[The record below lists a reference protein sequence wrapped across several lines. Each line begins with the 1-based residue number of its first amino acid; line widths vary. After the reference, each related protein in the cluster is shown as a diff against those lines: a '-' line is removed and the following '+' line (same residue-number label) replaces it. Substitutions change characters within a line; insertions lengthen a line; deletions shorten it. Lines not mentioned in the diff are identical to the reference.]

1 MSIEAP
7 INPNATPPV
16 KPKPFE
22 DTITERTFQPTKA
35 FDPSKLSR
43 TYTHS
48 QWIAKEDWYA
58 TQCNSIQLNESPTP
72 AEIQQA
78 AIRIDTLLSMARID
92 YAYVNQMYDR
102 YSMQLKIEEKRMFVD
117 LKIQPPAQY
126 NTLKLT
132 VDEMKGVVASVIQ
145 KTPWAGTK
153 YSLYELVE
161 MSSNR
166 NIFME
171 SVIKILQD
179 KKDLL
184 ITHSGM
190 LKIESSL
197 NSLQPNVHSQSHQG
211 YKHSMED

>member
-1 MSIEAP
+1 MSMEAQVDL
-7 INPNATPPV
+7 NATPPV
-16 KPKPFE
+16 KPIE
-22 DTITERTFQPTKA
+22 QRITEGTFTPTKV
-35 FDPSKLSR
+35 FDPTKLSR
-43 TYTHS
+43 TYTSS
-48 QWIAKEDWYA
+48 QWIMKEDWYA
-58 TQCNSIQLNESPTP
+58 KECNSIQLNESPSP

-78 AIRIDTLLSMARID
+78 AIKIDTLLSMARID
-92 YAYVNQMYDR
+92 YAYVSQMYDR

-117 LKIQPPAQY
+117 LKITPPVQY

-197 NSLQPNVHSQSHQG
+197 NSLQPNVPSQSHHG
-211 YKHSMED
+211 YRHSMED

>member
-1 MSIEAP
+1 MSIVGEVDL
-7 INPNATPPV
+7 NAVPPV
-16 KPKPFE
+16 
-22 DTITERTFQPTKA
+22 RQPEQKTTQSVVTQQS
-35 FDPSKLSR
+35 FDPTQLRR

-58 TQCNSIQLNESPTP
+58 KECNSICLTESPTP

-78 AIRIDTLLSMARID
+78 AVKIDTLLSMARID

-102 YSMQLKIEEKRMFVD
+102 YSMQLKIEEKRNFVD
-117 LKIQPPAQY
+117 LKITPPTQY

-132 VDEMKGVVASVIQ
+132 VDEMKGVVTSVIQ
-145 KTPWAGTK
+145 RTPWAGTK

-161 MSSNR
+161 MSSGR

-171 SVIKILQD
+171 GIIRILQD

-190 LKIESSL
+190 LKIESTL
-197 NSLQPNVHSQSHQG
+197 NGLGPNTTAGPSHQG

>member
-1 MSIEAP
+1 MTNENSQSVP
-7 INPNATPPV
+7 IT
-16 KPKPFE
+16 
-22 DTITERTFQPTKA
+22 QPA
-35 FDPSKLSR
+35 FDPSQLR
-43 TYTHS
+43 RAYTAS
-48 QWIAKEDWYA
+48 QWTMKEDWYA
-58 TQCNSIQLNESPTP
+58 KECNSINLNESPTP

-78 AIRIDTLLSMARID
+78 AVKIDTLLSMARID

-102 YSMQLKIEEKRMFVD
+102 YSMQLKIEEKRQFVD
-117 LKIQPPAQY
+117 LKITPPSQY

-145 KTPWAGTK
+145 RTPWAGTK

-161 MSSNR
+161 MSSGR

-171 SVIKILQD
+171 GVIKILQD

-197 NSLQPNVHSQSHQG
+197 NGMQSNVPTTAHQG
-211 YKHSMED
+211 YRHSMED

>member
-1 MSIEAP
+1 MEV
-7 INPNATPPV
+7 NPNAIPPV
-16 KPKPFE
+16 
-22 DTITERTFQPTKA
+22 QPVEAMAGTTTVA
-35 FDPSKLSR
+35 QSFDPSQLRR
-43 TYTHS
+43 TYTNS
-48 QWIAKEDWYA
+48 QWTAKEDWYA
-58 TQCNSIQLNESPTP
+58 KECNAIQLTDCPTP

-78 AIRIDTLLSMARID
+78 AVRIDTLLSMARID
-92 YAYVNQMYDR
+92 YAYVSQMYDR
-102 YSMQLKIEEKRMFVD
+102 YSMQLKIEEKRNFVD
-117 LKIQPPAQY
+117 LKITPPSQY

-161 MSSNR
+161 MSSGR

-171 SVIKILQD
+171 GVIRILQD

-197 NSLQPNVHSQSHQG
+197 NGMQPSVPGPSHQG

>member
-1 MSIEAP
+1 M
-7 INPNATPPV
+7 
-16 KPKPFE
+16 
-22 DTITERTFQPTKA
+22 
-35 FDPSKLSR
+35 
-43 TYTHS
+43 
-48 QWIAKEDWYA
+48 
-58 TQCNSIQLNESPTP
+58 NS
-72 AEIQQA
+72 
-78 AIRIDTLLSMARID
+78 RIDTLLSMARID
-92 YAYVNQMYDR
+92 YAYVSQMYDR
-102 YSMQLKIEEKRMFVD
+102 YSMQLKIEEKRLFVD
-117 LKIQPPAQY
+117 LKITPPTQY

-132 VDEMKGVVASVIQ
+132 VDEMKGVVTSIIQ

-161 MSSNR
+161 MSSGR

-171 SVIKILQD
+171 GVIKILQD

-197 NSLQPNVHSQSHQG
+197 NSMQPNVASNTYTNNQG

>member
-1 MSIEAP
+1 MSIEMEV
-7 INPNATPPV
+7 NLNATPPV
-16 KPKPFE
+16 KPKE
-22 DTITERTFQPTKA
+22 QMVQPVQQQL
-35 FDPSKLSR
+35 FDPSQLQR
-43 TYTHS
+43 TYTNS
-48 QWIAKEDWYA
+48 QWTMKEDWYA
-58 TQCNSIQLNESPTP
+58 KECNTIQLHESPTP
-72 AEIQQA
+72 ADVQHA
-78 AIRIDTLLSMARID
+78 AVRIDTLLSMARID
-92 YAYVNQMYDR
+92 YAYVSQMYDR
-102 YSMQLKIEEKRMFVD
+102 YSMQLKIEEKRLFVD
-117 LKIQPPAQY
+117 LKITPPTQY

-132 VDEMKGVVASVIQ
+132 VDEMKGVVTSIIQ

-161 MSSNR
+161 MSSGR

-171 SVIKILQD
+171 GVIKILQD

-197 NSLQPNVHSQSHQG
+197 NSMQPNVTSGTYVNNQG

>member
-1 MSIEAP
+1 MEV
-7 INPNATPPV
+7 NPNAIPPA
-16 KPKPFE
+16 
-22 DTITERTFQPTKA
+22 QPVEAMAGTTTVA
-35 FDPSKLSR
+35 QSFDPSQLRR
-43 TYTHS
+43 TYTNS
-48 QWIAKEDWYA
+48 QWTAKEDWYA
-58 TQCNSIQLNESPTP
+58 KECNAIQLTDCPTP

-78 AIRIDTLLSMARID
+78 AVRIDTLLSMARID
-92 YAYVNQMYDR
+92 YAYVSQMYDR
-102 YSMQLKIEEKRMFVD
+102 YSMQLKIEEKRNFVD
-117 LKIQPPAQY
+117 LKITPPSQY

-145 KTPWAGTK
+145 KTPWASTK

-161 MSSNR
+161 MSSGR

-171 SVIKILQD
+171 GVIRILQD

-197 NSLQPNVHSQSHQG
+197 NGMQPNVPGPSQQG

>member
-1 MSIEAP
+1 MEV
-7 INPNATPPV
+7 NPNAIPPA
-16 KPKPFE
+16 
-22 DTITERTFQPTKA
+22 QPVEAMAGTTTVA
-35 FDPSKLSR
+35 QSFDPSQLRR
-43 TYTHS
+43 TYTNS
-48 QWIAKEDWYA
+48 QWTAKEDWYA
-58 TQCNSIQLNESPTP
+58 KECNAIQLTDCPTP

-78 AIRIDTLLSMARID
+78 AVRIDTLLSMARID
-92 YAYVNQMYDR
+92 YAYVSQMYDR
-102 YSMQLKIEEKRMFVD
+102 YSMQLKIEEKRNFVD
-117 LKIQPPAQY
+117 LKITPPSQY

-161 MSSNR
+161 MSSGR

-171 SVIKILQD
+171 GVIRILQD

-197 NSLQPNVHSQSHQG
+197 NGMQPSVTGPSHQG

>member
-1 MSIEAP
+1 MSLTDTNVTTQATVEQVDNSNVAP
-7 INPNATPPV
+7 A
-16 KPKPFE
+16 
-22 DTITERTFQPTKA
+22 QA
-35 FDPSKLSR
+35 FDPMQIR
-43 TYTHS
+43 RAYTNS
-48 QWIAKEDWYA
+48 QWMLKEDWYA
-58 TQCNSIQLNESPTP
+58 KECNSIHLTESPAP
-72 AEIQQA
+72 IEIQQA
-78 AIRIDTLLSMARID
+78 AVKIDRLLSMARID
-92 YAYVNQMYDR
+92 YAYVQQMYDR

-117 LKIQPPAQY
+117 LKISPPTQY

-132 VDEMKGVVASVIQ
+132 VDEMKGVVASVIA

-171 SVIKILQD
+171 GIIAILQD

-190 LKIESSL
+190 LKIENSL
-197 NSLQPNVHSQSHQG
+197 NSMQPNVAPNTQRTYRHP
-211 YKHSMED
+211 MEE

>member
-1 MSIEAP
+1 MSITSEVNYSAVP
-7 INPNATPPV
+7 QV
-16 KPKPFE
+16 
-22 DTITERTFQPTKA
+22 QQSV
-35 FDPSKLSR
+35 FDPSQLRR
-43 TYTHS
+43 TYTNS
-48 QWIAKEDWYA
+48 QWTAKENWYA
-58 TQCNSIQLNESPTP
+58 NECNSIKLNESPLP

-78 AIRIDTLLSMARID
+78 AVKIDTLLSMARID

-102 YSMQLKIEEKRMFVD
+102 YSMQLKIEEKRLFVD
-117 LKIQPPAQY
+117 LKIKPPTQY

-145 KTPWAGTK
+145 NTPWAGTK

-161 MSSNR
+161 MSSGR

-171 SVIKILQD
+171 GVIKILQD

-190 LKIESSL
+190 LKIENSL
-197 NSLQPNVHSQSHQG
+197 NGMQPNVSGPSHQG
-211 YKHSMED
+211 YKHSMEE